1 MAGEPNLAA
10 WMNRTAERAEI
21 DGVPL
26 PPNYPRGEQVAEE
39 RLAVVL
45 RGGGG
50 PLQDARVQDALLAA
64 VDWQAL
70 VEGSFEGQDVPVVV
84 ELAERDVI
92 QDARDSPYDPDRAKE
107 LLAESGY
114 SDGFATALYHPP
126 DDVELRGMIK
136 GMFDAWLKV
145 GVRADPAELPAP
157 DALQRMEASIAAGEA
172 VMSLNRR

>member
-1 MAGEPNLAA
+1 MAA

-26 PPNYPRGEQVAEE
+26 PSAYPRGEQVAEE

-50 PLQDARVQDALLAA
+50 PLQDARVQEAVLAA
-64 VDWQAL
+64 VDWPAL

-84 ELAERDVI
+84 ELTERDVI
-92 QDARDSPYDPDRAKE
+92 QDARDIPYDPDRAKE
-107 LLAESGY
+107 LLAEGGY
-114 SDGFATALYHPP
+114 PDGFATALYHPP
-126 DDVELRGMIK
+126 DDVELRRMMK

-145 GVRADPAELPAP
+145 GVRADPTELPAP
-157 DALQRMEASIAAGEA
+157 DALQRMEASAAAGEA
-172 VMSLNRR
+172 AMSLNRW